1 MEEPIFLSRE
11 KVLELHR
18 ISLERHGG
26 LDGPRESG
34 LLDSALMQP
43 EAAYYYGQ
51 GDLAA
56 IAAAYAFHI
65 AQNQPFLDGNKRT
78 AMGSALT
85 FLEGNGVDVE
95 KFDGAELYDAM
106 IAIAEKRLDKTG
118 LAEVFRT
125 QLRSGADGS
134 GKL

>member
-1 MEEPIFLSRE
+1 MSDPVFISRE
-11 KVLELHR
+11 VVMDIHHA
-18 ISLERHGG
+18 SLERHGG
-26 LDGPRESG
+26 IDGLREPG

-78 AMGSALT
+78 ALGSALL
-85 FLEGNGVDVE
+85 FLKANGVDVD
-95 KFDGAELYDAM
+95 KYDDAQLYDAM
-106 IAIAEKRLDKTG
+106 IGIAEKRLDKAG
-118 LAEVFRT
+118 LAELFRRH
-125 QLRSGADGS
+125 LSP
-134 GKL
+134 